1 MNEFHKHITQDLGCI
16 LGIFE
21 KDNKIIT
28 CFHSPRGELSVLED
42 VGAQLMILSIKHP
55 NFERILHAASMTLKA
70 HRKDVERLVNEL
82 DPTTEIEVRR
92 HGTENQ

>member
-1 MNEFHKHITQDLGCI
+1 MNEFQKHIRQDLGCI

-21 KDNKIIT
+21 KDKKITT
-28 CFHSPRGELSVLED
+28 CFHTPSGELSALEHIG
-42 VGAQLMILSIKHP
+42 VQLMILSIKHP

-70 HRKDVERLVNEL
+70 HRKDVERLVDEL
-82 DPTTEIEVRR
+82 DPETEIVVRR